1 MERGYG
7 HKGDGSGHGPE
18 EKGKWSRRQKIVT
31 KEMVAVMV
39 TREMAVVKEF
49 QCCKLKVKWWIYHK
63 EFLPIHL
70 FTTTKSFTLI
80 HLKFPDLTSIR
91 GDTSD
96 NCNSIFLHE
105 KPLSQNSDS
114 PEVLASVVVNELSSL
129 SPSYMNG
136 RCQDDDILSK
146 SVNIAL
152 LDNTH
157 SSSGYYNQSYENGAY
172 DIIHS
177 SSNSFD
183 NDLYQCS
190 RSQAPQTHGIS
201 YATLEAYN
209 PQYEN
214 MSMDNPCWDSN
225 NTSSIFQSQ
234 EQENN
239 YNIKSE
245 ESNGMRLLSSINT
258 HSINGNDQKFMP
270 NANIPIPAISST
282 SSIVTSTTNSI
293 SSIEYS
299 RSIYSD
305 TDRDTSCISPTIND
319 SSFNSDQ
326 SMSSSPRN
334 IEPLRK
340 FASIRNKNSEC
351 VNCFTKTTS
360 LWRRDGSG
368 SSICNACGL
377 YFKLHGVD
385 RPLQYRKDHIQTQ
398 LKILLRLLQLIFNS
412 VTTKDPNQRKSHEAS
427 STSIFRSPPP
437 PPQNRQNY
445 SQSPPQV
452 VMTPLGLGL
461 GFDPA
466 TINLSNLTL
475 PNRNYTRRRLRIND
489 NLGGVW
495 CWWG

>member
-1 MERGYG
+1 MVDLSQRVPSDTPLHNDQIFHAHTSQFNSQSNNLIMPSHSSFYEFF
-7 HKGDGSGHGPE
+7 SPE
-18 EKGKWSRRQKIVT
+18 
-31 KEMVAVMV
+31 
-39 TREMAVVKEF
+39 
-49 QCCKLKVKWWIYHK
+49 
-63 EFLPIHL
+63 
-70 FTTTKSFTLI
+70 
-80 HLKFPDLTSIR
+80 FPDLTSIR

-105 KPLSQNSDS
+105 SNSGDLTFPSCSSPLVISEPLSQNSDS

-183 NDLYQCS
+183 NDLHQCS

-214 MSMDNPCWDSN
+214 MSMDNPCWDNN

-385 RPLQYRKDHIQTQ
+385 RPLQYRKDHIQTR
-398 LKILLRLLQLIFNS
+398 KRKPNS
-412 VTTKDPNQRKSHEAS
+412 APKSKKKCANRAKDTS
-427 STSIFRSPPP
+427 SPSAAYI
-437 PPQNRQNY
+437 
-445 SQSPPQV
+445 
-452 VMTPLGLGL
+452 
-461 GFDPA
+461 
-466 TINLSNLTL
+466 
-475 PNRNYTRRRLRIND
+475 
-489 NLGGVW
+489 
-495 CWWG
+495 